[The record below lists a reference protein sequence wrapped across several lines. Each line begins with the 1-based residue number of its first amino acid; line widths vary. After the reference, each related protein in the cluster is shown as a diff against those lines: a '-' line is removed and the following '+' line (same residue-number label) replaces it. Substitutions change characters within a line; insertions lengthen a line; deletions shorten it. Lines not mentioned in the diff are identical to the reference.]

1 MLQYA
6 RKRNSILIIAKII
19 CVVRFLEKI
28 TGVGITNQT
37 PESTKRGIL
46 LSNQVGLVL
55 FGLSG
60 ILLTLYLIYYP
71 VNVVTF
77 AIPFV
82 GIFCLTSL
90 VLNAIGL
97 TSLSRIFISVFVP
110 IAGIAFS
117 IYAKKVTVASGFD
130 VNYFTY
136 RFVILAAS
144 ILPAIMFSTR
154 EKLLLV
160 GCLLFNL
167 TVLVVYDPVHYY
179 FGVGYAENGID
190 YRTYEFTNYV
200 IIIAFFVELGALLF
214 LKINLERADRKNQT
228 LLAETRRTNELLN
241 RQNAEIENQ
250 HSALQQQ
257 SEQLFNKQKQLTQA
271 YELIEK
277 QKKTLEGHN
286 ESLETEL
293 VHRNADLS
301 EANSELIKYN
311 NELRQFSYTIS
322 HNLRGPVASLLGLT
336 HLIKTEELN
345 DEAKEIFDHI
355 LSSSKRL
362 DTIIKDLNKIIDIR
376 NDIFR
381 IRQKISLSYEI
392 EQIKLILKNEIE
404 LHKLKLHVNFNELA
418 YIYSVRPMIHSILYN
433 LISNAIKYRAPER
446 LLTLTIHALQDAEFY
461 KIMIEDNGL
470 GIDLTKHR
478 DNIFKLYKRF
488 HHHTE
493 GKGIGLYLVK
503 LQAEAL
509 GGSIEVES
517 EMNKF
522 TRFILTI
529 RKPENI
535 ERQIL
540 YKENHATIFF
550 DASINAVGV
559 VWNGPISSKQYRETF
574 LKCLEFVKA
583 FNTVNY
589 ISDISNQGFVSTE
602 DQQWMLTSIVPEA
615 IHSGLRRICNVKPA
629 YAAKESNEYIDK
641 IRENLLKLGAQ
652 YEVFP
657 SLYEATQ
664 WIQEENGKELLLLT
678 LQDENNTG
686 V

>member
-1 MLQYA
+1 M
-6 RKRNSILIIAKII
+6 
-19 CVVRFLEKI
+19 RFLEKI
-28 TGVGITNQT
+28 TRAGITNQT

-55 FGLSG
+55 FGLSC

-71 VNVVTF
+71 VNVITF

-82 GIFCLTSL
+82 GIFCLL
-90 VLNAIGL
+90 CIVLNAIGL

-117 IYAKKVTVASGFD
+117 IYAKKVSADSGFD

-144 ILPAIMFSTR
+144 TLPAIMFSTR

-160 GCLLFNL
+160 GCLIFNL
-167 TVLVVYDPVHYY
+167 MVLVVYDPVHYY
-179 FGVGYAENGID
+179 FEVGYTESGID
-190 YRTYEFTNYV
+190 YRTYEFTNFV

-228 LLAETRRTNELLN
+228 LLAETRLTNELLN
-241 RQNAEIENQ
+241 KQNAEIENQ
-250 HSALQQQ
+250 HSALQKQ

-277 QKKTLEGHN
+277 QKKALEGHKEN
-286 ESLETEL
+286 LEAEL
-293 VHRNADLS
+293 LLRNADLS
-301 EANSELIKYN
+301 EANSELIKHN

-336 HLIKTEELN
+336 HLIKSEELN
-345 DEAKEIFDHI
+345 TESKEIFDHI
-355 LSSSKRL
+355 SSSAKRL

-376 NDIFR
+376 NDIFK
-381 IRQKISLSYEI
+381 IRQKTSLSHEI
-392 EQIKLILKNEIE
+392 EQIKLVLKNEIA
-404 LHKLKLHVNFNELA
+404 LHKLKLQVNLNELA
-418 YIYSVRPMIHSILYN
+418 YIYSVKPMIHSILYN

-446 LLTLTIHALQDAEFY
+446 LLTLTIQAFDSAEYY
-461 KIMIEDNGL
+461 KITVEDNGL

-509 GGSIEVES
+509 GGNIEVES
-517 EMNKF
+517 ELNKF
-522 TRFILTI
+522 TRFTLTI

-559 VWNGPISSKQYRETF
+559 IWNGPISSTQYRETF

-583 FNTVNY
+583 FNTVSY

-602 DQQWMLTSIVPEA
+602 DQQWMFTYIVPEA
-615 IHSGLRRICNVKPA
+615 IQSGLRRICNVKPA
-629 YAAKESNEYIDK
+629 YAAKESNEYINK

-678 LQDENNTG
+678 LKDENNTEI
-686 V
+686 